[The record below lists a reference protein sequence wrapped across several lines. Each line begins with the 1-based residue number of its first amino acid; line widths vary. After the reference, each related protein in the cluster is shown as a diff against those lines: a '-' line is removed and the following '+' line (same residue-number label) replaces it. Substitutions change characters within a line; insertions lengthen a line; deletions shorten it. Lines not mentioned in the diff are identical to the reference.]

1 MVTGKL
7 TNGFKFEIAEGAFS
21 DYDYLVLATKYRKQP
36 EDMETFDA
44 LLVMLLGADQKKRF
58 VESFADKNGKK
69 NIKDVMAGFRELV
82 EIATEKSEEIK
93 N

>member
-1 MVTGKL
+1 MVKGKL
-7 TNGFKFEIAEGAFS
+7 TNGFDFEIAEGAFS
-21 DYDYLVLATKYRKQP
+21 DYDYLVLATKYRKEP

-44 LLVMLLGADQKKRF
+44 LLGMLLGAEQKQRF

-69 NIKDVMAGFRELV
+69 NIKDVMGGFRELV
-82 EIATEKSEEIK
+82 EIATENSEEIK

>member
-21 DYDYLVLATKYRKQP
+21 DYDYLVLATKYRKEP

-44 LLVMLLGADQKKRF
+44 LLVLLLGADQRNRF

-69 NIKDVMAGFRELV
+69 NIKDVMDGFRELV

>member
-21 DYDYLVLATKYRKQP
+21 DYDYLILATKYKKQP
-36 EDMETFDA
+36 EDMELFDTM
-44 LLVMLLGADQKKRF
+44 LVMLLGEEQRNRF

-69 NIKDVMAGFRELV
+69 NIKDVMDGFRELV

>member
-21 DYDYLVLATKYRKQP
+21 DYDYLILATKYKKKP
-36 EDMETFDA
+36 EDMELFDTM
-44 LLVMLLGADQKKRF
+44 LVMLLGEEQRNRF
-58 VESFADKNGKK
+58 VESFTDKNGKK
-69 NIKDVMAGFRELV
+69 NIKDVMDGFRELV

>member
-21 DYDYLVLATKYRKQP
+21 DYDYLVLATKYRKEP

-44 LLVMLLGADQKKRF
+44 LLGMLLGAEQKQRF

-69 NIKDVMAGFRELV
+69 NIKDVMGGFRELV

>member
-21 DYDYLVLATKYRKQP
+21 DYDYLILATKYKKQP
-36 EDMETFDA
+36 EDMELFDTM
-44 LLVMLLGADQKKRF
+44 LVMLLGEEQRNRF
-58 VESFADKNGKK
+58 VESFADENGKK
-69 NIKDVMAGFRELV
+69 NIRDVMDGFRELV
-82 EIATEKSEEIK
+82 EIVTAKSEEIK

>member
-44 LLVMLLGADQKKRF
+44 LLVMLLGEEQRNRF
-58 VESFADKNGKK
+58 VESFADENGKK
-69 NIKDVMAGFRELV
+69 NIRDVMDGFRELV
-82 EIATEKSEEIK
+82 EIVTAKSEEIK

>member
-1 MVTGKL
+1 MVKGKL
-7 TNGFKFEIAEGAFS
+7 TNGFDFEIAEGAFS
-21 DYDYLVLATKYRKQP
+21 DYDYLVLATKYRKEP

-44 LLVMLLGADQKKRF
+44 LLGMLLGAEQKQRF

-69 NIKDVMAGFRELV
+69 NIKDVMSGFRELV
-82 EIATEKSEEIK
+82 EIATENSEEIK

>member
-21 DYDYLVLATKYRKQP
+21 DYDYLILATKYKKQP
-36 EDMETFDA
+36 EDMELFDTM
-44 LLVMLLGADQKKRF
+44 LVMLLGEEQRNRF
-58 VESFADKNGKK
+58 VESFTDKNGKK
-69 NIKDVMAGFRELV
+69 NIRDVMDGFRELV